1 MIEQGLIDPREPL
14 GRGLN
19 GSGVAQM
26 RESQTRPGPI
36 HGVFDQPCAHWIAE
50 HVAEDGKEM
59 AVLLDRKTF
68 EATLPHMSMAPVMA
82 MVTADVARHPPL
94 HERAEGLVGGWLHDQ
109 MKMIGHEAE
118 AEDPDRVR
126 RFCGGEQVEERSVVA
141 VLVEDRGT
149 AVSAVQYMVGISGHL
164 TAWNPRHGVSRVRQT
179 GVGRQEKV
187 ACPLFSPLYQLLTRY
202 GLKKQR
208 SEDEKEKC

>member
-1 MIEQGLIDPREPL
+1 
-14 GRGLN
+14 
-19 GSGVAQM
+19 M

-94 HERAEGLVGGWLHDQ
+94 HKRAEGRVGGRLHDQ

-118 AEDPDRVR
+118 AEDPDGVR
-126 RFCGGEQVEERSVVA
+126 RFCGGEQVEEYSVVA
-141 VLVEDRGT
+141 VLVEDCGT

-164 TAWNPRHGVSRVRQT
+164 SAWNPRHRS
-179 GVGRQEKV
+179 
-187 ACPLFSPLYQLLTRY
+187 ARY
-202 GLKKQR
+202 AKLDPGCKK
-208 SEDEKEKC
+208 K